1 MLSEELID
9 KVVERL
15 VRRIEQGNEYVLK
28 EIGESI
34 KEFGTLT
41 PSQAQ
46 ELAQILK
53 YGGRYDKI
61 VKRLA
66 EITELNVKD
75 IYKIFEEVAKNDYRF
90 AKQFYEYKS
99 IKYIPYEQN
108 EALKRQI
115 EALAEIT
122 AKQYVNISKTR
133 AFARV
138 VNGKIRY
145 TSLAETYQDVI
156 DEAILNVGQGK
167 QNFDSAM
174 RKTIKQ
180 LGDSGVKVINE
191 ETGEDI
197 VTYGTGRYMRMD
209 SAIRMNLKGG
219 LTHMH
224 EEMQKQIGNEFDAN
238 GVEISVHFN
247 PAPDHQ
253 EAQGKQFSN
262 EEYEKLQE
270 TGVATSYDGEEIDM
284 HLELA
289 SGESSLSHRPIG
301 EYNCYHYTFAIVLG
315 VSKPNYSN
323 KELKDIIEQNQK
335 GFEFDGVHYTNYQ
348 GTQLQRRIETEIRKT
363 KDTLAIAEASDIQE
377 EVISSKKR
385 LKMLNK
391 KYQDLSRASGLKMK
405 YDRLR

>member
-15 VRRIEQGNEYVLK
+15 VRRIEKGNEYVLE
-28 EIGESI
+28 EIGVTI
-34 KEFGTLT
+34 KEFGEIT

-61 VKRLA
+61 AKRLA

-90 AKQFYEYKS
+90 AEQFYEYKS
-99 IKYIPYEQN
+99 IKYIPFEQN

-115 EALAEIT
+115 KALAEIT
-122 AKQYVNISKTR
+122 AKEYVNISKTR

-138 VNGKIRY
+138 VNGKIEY

-174 RKTIKQ
+174 RKTIKE
-180 LGDSGVKVINE
+180 LGDSGIRSV
-191 ETGEDI
+191 D
-197 VTYGTGRYMRMD
+197 YDSGRSIRMD
-209 SAIRMNLKGG
+209 SAVRMNLKGG
-219 LTHMH
+219 ITHLH
-224 EEMQKQIGNEFDAN
+224 DEIQKQIGEEFDAD
-238 GVEISVHFN
+238 GVEISVHNN

-253 EAQGKQFSN
+253 DAQGKQFSN
-262 EEYEKLQE
+262 EEYAKLQRFG
-270 TGVATSYDGEEIDM
+270 TAITYDKKRINM
-284 HLELA
+284 HRHLVRA
-289 SGESSLSHRPIG
+289 NASSLSFRPIG
-301 EYNCYHYTFAIVLG
+301 EYNCYHYIFSIILG
-315 VSKPNYSN
+315 VSEPNYSN
-323 KELKDIIEQNQK
+323 KELKQIKDKNNE
-335 GFEFDGVHYTNYQ
+335 GFEYKEKHYTMYE

-363 KDTLAIAEASDIQE
+363 KDTLAIAKASDNE
-377 EVISSKKR
+377 EQVIKSNIK
-385 LKMLNK
+385 LKQLNK
-391 KYQDLSRASGLKMK
+391 KYQDLSRVSGLKMK

>member
-15 VRRIEQGNEYVLK
+15 VRRIEKGNEYVLE
-28 EIGESI
+28 EIGATI
-34 KEFGTLT
+34 KEFGEIT

-61 VKRLA
+61 AKRLA

-99 IKYIPYEQN
+99 IKYIPFEQN

-115 EALAEIT
+115 KALAEIT
-122 AKQYVNISKTR
+122 AKEYINISKTR

-138 VNGKIRY
+138 VNGKIEY

-156 DEAILNVGQGK
+156 DEAIINVGQGK

-174 RKTIKQ
+174 RKTIKE
-180 LGDSGVKVINE
+180 LGDSGIRSV
-191 ETGEDI
+191 D
-197 VTYGTGRYMRMD
+197 YDSGRSIRMD
-209 SAIRMNLKGG
+209 SAVRMNLKGG

-224 EEMQKQIGNEFDAN
+224 EEMQNQLGKEFDAD

-270 TGVATSYDGEEIDM
+270 TGVAKSYDGEEIDM

-289 SGESSLSHRPIG
+289 SGKSSLSHRPIG

-315 VSKPNYSN
+315 VSKPNYS
-323 KELKDIIEQNQK
+323 KEELKDIIEQNQK

-363 KDTLAIAEASDIQE
+363 KDTLAIAKASDNE
-377 EVISSKKR
+377 EQVIKSNIK
-385 LKMLNK
+385 LKQLNK
-391 KYQDLSRASGLKMK
+391 KYQDLSRVSGLKMK

>member
-1 MLSEELID
+1 MLSEEVID

-15 VRRIEQGNEYVLK
+15 VRRIEKGNEYVLE
-28 EIGESI
+28 EIGATI
-34 KEFGTLT
+34 KEFGEIT

-61 VKRLA
+61 AKRLA

-99 IKYIPYEQN
+99 IKYIPFEQN

-115 EALAEIT
+115 KALAEIT
-122 AKQYVNISKTR
+122 AKEYVNISKTR

-138 VNGKIRY
+138 INGKIEY

-174 RKTIKQ
+174 RKTIKE
-180 LGDSGVKVINE
+180 LGDSGIRSV
-191 ETGEDI
+191 D
-197 VTYGTGRYMRMD
+197 YDSGRSIRMD
-209 SAIRMNLKGG
+209 SAVRMNLKGG

-224 EEMQKQIGNEFDAN
+224 EEMQNQLGKEFDAD

-253 EAQGKQFSN
+253 EAQGKQFSK

-270 TGVATSYDGEEIDM
+270 TGIATSYDGEEIDM

-289 SGESSLSHRPIG
+289 SGKSSLSHRPIG

-363 KDTLAIAEASDIQE
+363 KDTLAIAKASDNE
-377 EVISSKKR
+377 EQVIKSNIK
-385 LKMLNK
+385 LKQLNK
-391 KYQDLSRASGLKMK
+391 KYQDLSRVSGLKMK

>member
-15 VRRIEQGNEYVLK
+15 VRRIEKGNEYVLE
-28 EIGESI
+28 EIGNTI
-34 KEFGTLT
+34 KQFGEIT

-61 VKRLA
+61 AKRLA

-99 IKYIPYEQN
+99 IKYIPFEQN

-115 EALAEIT
+115 KALAEIT
-122 AKQYVNISKTR
+122 AKEYVNISKTR

-138 VNGKIRY
+138 VNGKIKY
-145 TSLAETYQDVI
+145 TPLAETYQDVI

-174 RKTIKQ
+174 RKTIKE
-180 LGDSGVKVINE
+180 LGDSGIRSV
-191 ETGEDI
+191 D
-197 VTYGTGRYMRMD
+197 YDSGRSVRMD
-209 SAIRMNLKGG
+209 SAVRMNLKGG

-224 EEMQKQIGNEFDAN
+224 EEMQNQLGKEFDAD

-270 TGVATSYDGEEIDM
+270 TGYAKSYDGQNIDM

-289 SGESSLSHRPIG
+289 SGKSSLSHRPIG

-323 KELKDIIEQNQK
+323 EELKDIIKQNNE

-363 KDTLAIAEASDIQE
+363 KDTLAIAKASDNE
-377 EVISSKKR
+377 EQVIKSNIK
-385 LKMLNK
+385 LKQLNK
-391 KYQDLSRASGLKMK
+391 KYQDLSRVSGLKMK

>member
-15 VRRIEQGNEYVLK
+15 VRRIEKGNEYVLE
-28 EIGESI
+28 EIGATI
-34 KEFGTLT
+34 KEFGEIT

-61 VKRLA
+61 AKRLA

-99 IKYIPYEQN
+99 IKYIPFEQN

-115 EALAEIT
+115 KALAEIT
-122 AKQYVNISKTR
+122 AKEYVNISKTR

-138 VNGKIRY
+138 VNGKIEY

-174 RKTIKQ
+174 RKTIKE
-180 LGDSGVKVINE
+180 LGDSGIRSV
-191 ETGEDI
+191 D
-197 VTYGTGRYMRMD
+197 YDSGRSIRMD
-209 SAIRMNLKGG
+209 SAVRMNLKGG

-224 EEMQKQIGNEFDAN
+224 EEMQNQLGKEFDAD

-253 EAQGKQFSN
+253 EAQGKQFSK
-262 EEYEKLQE
+262 EEYDKLQE
-270 TGVATSYDGEEIDM
+270 TGIATSYDGEEIDM

-289 SGESSLSHRPIG
+289 SGKSSLSHRPIG

-363 KDTLAIAEASDIQE
+363 KDTLAIAKASDNE
-377 EVISSKKR
+377 EQVIKSNIK
-385 LKMLNK
+385 LKQLNK
-391 KYQDLSRASGLKMK
+391 KYQDLSRVSGLKMK

>member
-15 VRRIEQGNEYVLK
+15 VRRIEKGNEYVLE
-28 EIGESI
+28 EIGATI
-34 KEFGTLT
+34 KEFGEIT

-61 VKRLA
+61 AKRLA

-99 IKYIPYEQN
+99 IKYIPFEQN

-115 EALAEIT
+115 KALAEIT
-122 AKQYVNISKTR
+122 AKEYVNISKTR

-138 VNGKIRY
+138 INGKIEY

-174 RKTIKQ
+174 RKTIKE
-180 LGDSGVKVINE
+180 LGDSGIRSV
-191 ETGEDI
+191 D
-197 VTYGTGRYMRMD
+197 YDSGRSIRMD
-209 SAIRMNLKGG
+209 SAVRMNLKGG

-224 EEMQKQIGNEFDAN
+224 EEMQNQLGKEFDAD

-253 EAQGKQFSN
+253 EAQGKQFSK

-270 TGVATSYDGEEIDM
+270 TGVAKSYDGEEIDM

-289 SGESSLSHRPIG
+289 SGKSSLSHRPIG

-363 KDTLAIAEASDIQE
+363 KDTLAIAKASDNE
-377 EVISSKKR
+377 EQVIKSNIK
-385 LKMLNK
+385 LKQLNK
-391 KYQDLSRASGLKMK
+391 KYQDLSRVSGLKMK

>member
-15 VRRIEQGNEYVLK
+15 VRRIEKGNEYVLE
-28 EIGESI
+28 EIGNTI
-34 KEFGTLT
+34 KQFGEIT

-53 YGGRYDKI
+53 YGGNYDKI
-61 VKRLA
+61 AKRLA

-99 IKYIPYEQN
+99 IKYIPFEQN

-115 EALAEIT
+115 KALAEIT
-122 AKQYVNISKTR
+122 AKEYVNISKTR

-138 VNGKIRY
+138 VNGKIKY
-145 TSLAETYQDVI
+145 TPLAETYQDVI

-174 RKTIKQ
+174 RKTIKE
-180 LGDSGVKVINE
+180 LGDSGIRSV
-191 ETGEDI
+191 D
-197 VTYGTGRYMRMD
+197 YDTGRSVRMD
-209 SAIRMNLKGG
+209 SAVRMNLKGG

-224 EEMQKQIGNEFDAN
+224 EEMQNQLGKEFDAD

-270 TGVATSYDGEEIDM
+270 TGYAKSYDGQNIDM

-289 SGESSLSHRPIG
+289 SGKSSLSHRPIG

-323 KELKDIIEQNQK
+323 EELKDIIKQNNE

-363 KDTLAIAEASDIQE
+363 KDTLAIAKASDNE
-377 EVISSKKR
+377 EQVIKSNIK
-385 LKMLNK
+385 LKQLNK
-391 KYQDLSRASGLKMK
+391 KYQDLSRVSGLKMK

>member
-15 VRRIEQGNEYVLK
+15 VRRIEKGNEYVLE
-28 EIGESI
+28 EIGNTI
-34 KEFGTLT
+34 KQFGEIT

-61 VKRLA
+61 AKRLA

-99 IKYIPYEQN
+99 IKYIPFEQN

-115 EALAEIT
+115 KALAEIT
-122 AKQYVNISKTR
+122 AKEYVNISKTR

-138 VNGKIRY
+138 VNGKIKY
-145 TSLAETYQDVI
+145 TPLAETYQDVI

-174 RKTIKQ
+174 RKTIKE
-180 LGDSGVKVINE
+180 LGDSGIRSV
-191 ETGEDI
+191 D
-197 VTYGTGRYMRMD
+197 YDSGRSVRMD
-209 SAIRMNLKGG
+209 SAVRMNLKGG

-224 EEMQKQIGNEFDAN
+224 EEMQNQLGKEFDAD

-253 EAQGKQFSN
+253 EAQGKQFSK
-262 EEYEKLQE
+262 EEYEKLQS
-270 TGVATSYDGEEIDM
+270 TGYAKSYDGEDIDM

-289 SGESSLSHRPIG
+289 NGESSLSHRPIG

-315 VSKPNYSN
+315 ISKPNYSN

-363 KDTLAIAEASDIQE
+363 KDTLAIAKASDNE
-377 EVISSKKR
+377 EQVIKSNIK
-385 LKMLNK
+385 LKQLNK
-391 KYQDLSRASGLKMK
+391 KYQDLSRVSGLKMK

>member
-15 VRRIEQGNEYVLK
+15 VRRIEKGNEYVLE
-28 EIGESI
+28 EIGATI
-34 KEFGTLT
+34 KEFGEIT

-61 VKRLA
+61 AKKLA

-90 AKQFYEYKS
+90 AEQFYEYKS
-99 IKYIPYEQN
+99 IKYIPFEQN

-115 EALAEIT
+115 KALAEIT
-122 AKQYVNISKTR
+122 AKEYVNISKTR

-138 VNGKIRY
+138 VNGKIEY

-174 RKTIKQ
+174 RKTIKE
-180 LGDSGVKVINE
+180 LGDSGIRSV
-191 ETGEDI
+191 D
-197 VTYGTGRYMRMD
+197 YDSGRSIRMD
-209 SAIRMNLKGG
+209 SAVRMNLKGG

-224 EEMQKQIGNEFDAN
+224 EEMQNQLGKEFDAD

-262 EEYEKLQE
+262 EEYDKLQE
-270 TGVATSYDGEEIDM
+270 TGYAKSYDGQNIDM

-363 KDTLAIAEASDIQE
+363 KDTLAIAKASDNE
-377 EVISSKKR
+377 EQVIKSNIK
-385 LKMLNK
+385 LKQLNK
-391 KYQDLSRASGLKMK
+391 KYQDLSRVSGLKMK